1 MDDIDVEKYIKR
13 NIQDYISYT
22 NKLNNLHTKPHLKSL
37 KGMFIGIR
45 NIAGNMLINF
55 AKSHEDLYFKVIE
68 DMNISDALE
77 NAKQI
82 NDKIQRKGK

>member
-1 MDDIDVEKYIKR
+1 MNNTTEKYIKR

-22 NKLNNLHTKPHLKSL
+22 NKLNNLHIKPHLKPL
-37 KGMFIGIR
+37 KSMFIGIR

-68 DMNISDALE
+68 DMNISNALE

-82 NDKIQRKGK
+82 NNKTQIKG

>member
-1 MDDIDVEKYIKR
+1 MDNIDVEKYIKR

-37 KGMFIGIR
+37 KGMFVGIR
-45 NIAGNMLINF
+45 NMAGNMLIDF
-55 AKSHEDLYFKVIE
+55 AKSHKDLYFKVIE

-77 NAKQI
+77 NAKQL
-82 NDKIQRKGK
+82 NEKNKNKWR